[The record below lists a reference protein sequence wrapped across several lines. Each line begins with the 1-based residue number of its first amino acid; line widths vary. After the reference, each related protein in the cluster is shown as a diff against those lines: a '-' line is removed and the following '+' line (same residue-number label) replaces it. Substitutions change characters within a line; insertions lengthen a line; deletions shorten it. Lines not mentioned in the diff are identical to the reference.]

1 MLSAEEWGIILLS
14 LKVSL
19 VAVAL
24 ILPPAFLLA
33 WLLARGRFPGK
44 LLLDGLV
51 HLPLVVPPVVTGWLL
66 LLAFGRT
73 GPIGAW
79 LETWFGVTVMF
90 RWTGAAIA
98 AAVMALPLM
107 VRAMRLSIE
116 AVDRRLE
123 GAARTLGAS
132 PAHVF
137 WTITLPLAVPGIL
150 AGAVLG
156 FARSIGEFGATITF
170 VSSIPGET
178 RTLPLAIYGAL
189 QVPGS
194 EAMVLR
200 LAIIS
205 VILSLAALVASE
217 VLARRAGHGRGGH
230 VL

>member
-1 MLSAEEWGIILLS
+1 MLSAEETTIILLS
-14 LKVSL
+14 LKVSI
-19 VAVAL
+19 VAVAVV
-24 ILPPAFLLA
+24 LPLSFGLA

-66 LLAFGRT
+66 LLAFGRN
-73 GPIGAW
+73 GPVGGW
-79 LETWFGVTVMF
+79 LESWFGVSVMF

-123 GAARTLGAS
+123 AAARTLGAP

-137 WTITLPLAVPGIL
+137 FTITLPLAVPGIL

-170 VSSIPGET
+170 VSNIPGET

-189 QVPGS
+189 QVPGA
-194 EAMVLR
+194 EAMVTR

-205 VILSLAALVASE
+205 VILSLGALLASE
-217 VLARRAGHGRGGH
+217 LLARRAGYGRGTH